1 MARRPRLVVPGT
13 TFHVTQR
20 GANKVAIFVDDD
32 DRDRFLR
39 LLHRACLDTGVALHA
54 YALMDNHVHLLLTP
68 GSSDGLAKAMRRQ
81 GTSYVQSFNLRHA
94 RSGPLWQGRFHSS
107 MVDSQP
113 YLLEVVRYIELNPV
127 RAGMVADAA
136 YYPWSSA
143 RGNMG
148 LWADPLL
155 TPHPAMLDAGA
166 HARFLADSADGPM
179 LDAIREKIRRQQP
192 LGNLR
197 YQQWIEE
204 AIGRPTV
211 PKRGRPRR
219 IKKGDGGS

>member
-1 MARRPRLVVPGT
+1 MSSLLWREDGFMARRPRRVLPGIP
-13 TFHVTQR
+13 FHVTQR
-20 GANKVAIFVDDD
+20 GANKAAIFFDDD

-39 LLHRACLDTGVALHA
+39 LLHKACLQAGVALHA

-68 GSSDGLAKAMRRQ
+68 RDSDGLARAMRRQ
-81 GTSYVQSFNLRHA
+81 GTSYVQCFNLRHA

-143 RGNMG
+143 RGHLG
-148 LWADPLL
+148 LWDDPLL
-155 TPHPAMLDAGA
+155 TPHPAMQDAQA
-166 HARFLADSADGPM
+166 HARFLADSADSAM
-179 LDAIREKIRRQQP
+179 LAAIRERMFHPKS
-192 LGNLR
+192 
-197 YQQWIEE
+197 
-204 AIGRPTV
+204 IGRPR
-211 PKRGRPRR
+211 KD
-219 IKKGDGGS
+219 KKGDGGS